1 MKPNA
6 RFDFVFITID
16 DRARFLEYV
25 ELRRRAYSEEYR
37 WLPAEFGTEDET
49 DCHSLI
55 AVALSGGA
63 VAAGARLT
71 ISSPHDNQLL
81 PLEEG
86 GFRLKDY
93 LPTRE
98 FRLDI
103 NPYGEISRM
112 AVDPSLARGFEGSAG
127 VGDML
132 CGAAARLGLDV
143 VFSICPEKPARINA
157 MNARRRGVPFRR
169 YEELET
175 VFGVE
180 MWLCAFSGL
189 RSAYSA
195 GHRSAA

>member
-6 RFDFVFITID
+6 RFDFAFITIN

-25 ELRRRAYSEEYR
+25 DLRRRAYAEEYP
-37 WLPAEFGTEDET
+37 WLPAEFGTEDEA
-49 DCHSLI
+49 DRHSAI
-55 AVALSGGA
+55 AVAITGDA

-71 ISSPHDNQLL
+71 VSSPREERLL
-81 PLEEG
+81 PLEEA

-93 LPTRE
+93 VPARE
-98 FRLDI
+98 FHLES

-127 VGDML
+127 VGDLL
-132 CGAAARLGLDV
+132 CGAAARMGLDA

-169 YEELET
+169 YEELKT

-180 MWLCAFSGL
+180 MWLCVFFGL
-189 RSAYSA
+189 RRAYNA
-195 GHRSAA
+195 GQRSAA